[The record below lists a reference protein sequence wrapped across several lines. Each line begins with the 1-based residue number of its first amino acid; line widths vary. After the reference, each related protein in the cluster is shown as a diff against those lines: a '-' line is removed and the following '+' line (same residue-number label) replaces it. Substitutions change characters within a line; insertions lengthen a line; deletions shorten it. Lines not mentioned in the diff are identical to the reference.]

1 MLLKKQL
8 QGVLFVDIRSLL
20 HKIRLP
26 GTAYKYVFRKD
37 PQIREQCTL
46 LPEQCTLFPEDL
58 PISMSSGKNAHTLY
72 GNIVRPSWK
81 SVHSSRKRIH
91 RIFVRSSGN
100 SVHSCIKM
108 IREQC
113 TLFRCSRKADFMQQ
127 TPGGFGNSTS
137 MLCRLFLGRLWTNL
151 AEI

>member
-1 MLLKKQL
+1 MDDKDKEVASSQEEYRAQDSTGSDDRPLTHFGLK
-8 QGVLFVDIRSLL
+8 RSLL

-26 GTAYKYVFRKD
+26 GTAHKYIFRKD

-108 IREQC
+108 LREEC
-113 TLFRCSRKADFMQQ
+113 TLFPKTYLYAV
-127 TPGGFGNSTS
+127 P
-137 MLCRLFLGRLWTNL
+137 
-151 AEI
+151 